1 MVESARKVH
10 RRRPRGLRA
19 AVIKVLEDAVEPLSP
34 KEIWEEVSRRK
45 LHTSQGKTPEATVS
59 AMLYRRSHEFRRV
72 DTGRFVLSEVR
83 EPRHRGT
90 A

>member
-1 MVESARKVH
+1 MEERAREVH

-19 AVIKVLEDAVEPLSP
+19 AVIKVLEDAREPLSP

-59 AMLYRRSHEFRRV
+59 AMLYRRSHEFQRV
-72 DTGRFVLSEVR
+72 DSGRFLLRNVSEKR
-83 EPRHRGT
+83 QRG
-90 A
+90 AA

>member
-1 MVESARKVH
+1 VH

-19 AVIKVLEDAVEPLSP
+19 AVIKVLEDAEEPLSP

-45 LHTSQGKTPEATVS
+45 LHTSQGKTPEATIS
-59 AMLYRRSHEFRRV
+59 AMLYRRSYEFRRA
-72 DTGRFVLSEVR
+72 DPGRFLLRKAR
-83 EPRHRGT
+83 EPQHRGP

>member
-1 MVESARKVH
+1 MEEGAMQVH

-19 AVIKVLEDAVEPLSP
+19 AVIEVLEDVKEPLSP

-59 AMLYRRSHEFRRV
+59 AMLYRRSHEFQRV
-72 DTGRFVLSEVR
+72 GRGRFILIAASS
-83 EPRHRGT
+83 G
-90 A
+90 AA